1 MLLLRCV
8 RRYKPA
14 PSAPSGALVGELAN
28 LYERIAKDG
37 TTQQPMA
44 FWTQLRQAFPQFNE
58 QVRPGAFAQ
67 QDADDCWSS
76 VMTSISN
83 SLAAG
88 EGGGRGAD
96 VVKSLFCGEMEETLQ
111 CEEDADEPPTVRRTL
126 TAVVWAA
133 FRR

>member
-1 MLLLRCV
+1 M

-28 LYERIAKDG
+28 LYERIATDG

-111 CEEDADEPPTVRRTL
+111 CEEDADEPPTVRRTI